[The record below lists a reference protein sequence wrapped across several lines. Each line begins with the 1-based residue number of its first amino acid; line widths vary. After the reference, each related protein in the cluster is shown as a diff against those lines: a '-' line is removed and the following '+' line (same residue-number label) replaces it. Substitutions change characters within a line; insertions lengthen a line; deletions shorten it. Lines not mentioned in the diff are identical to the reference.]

1 MRRQVL
7 AAAVAACTFGITGTV
22 RAQTPPRILV
32 MPTVDELRRRYE
44 DLTKRAGDLRSY
56 L

>member
-1 MRRQVL
+1 LEHTEL
-7 AAAVAACTFGITGTV
+7 AAIPEAANLKSSIFNLQFKDWI
-22 RAQTPPRILV
+22 R

>member
-1 MRRQVL
+1 M
-7 AAAVAACTFGITGTV
+7 AANPKAANLESEIFNLKFHDWIC
-22 RAQTPPRILV
+22 